1 MNLKHN
7 KLSELLSHFFEC
19 LENLV
24 SINLDRNAIT
34 KVRNNSLNK
43 LYGIKD
49 ASSLKYNR
57 IEIIEANAFINTTGL
72 DNIWLSHNKLTN
84 VSRVNWPKQ
93 KANNNNNL
101 SLNLYISYNRLTSFK
116 TNQLLHNLD
125 LESNF
130 LKSFELLSVNGITSG
145 STLPQ
150 VLKTFILENNN
161 LEEILE
167 NAFLNK
173 TRLWILNLGNNR
185 ITEINDKNLNGLDV
199 LQSLNLSYNRI
210 ETLRKNTFMSIRK
223 LNYLYLHNNRIQLI
237 ESNAFNNLQSLIEL
251 KLNNNKIKSITNDN
265 YNGLNFKSSL
275 KNLNLINN
283 SIDYIDS
290 NLAVNFKKFLKT
302 IVFF

>member
-130 LKSFELLSVNGITSG
+130 LKSFCC
-145 STLPQ
+145 
-150 VLKTFILENNN
+150 K
-161 LEEILE
+161 
-167 NAFLNK
+167 
-173 TRLWILNLGNNR
+173 
-185 ITEINDKNLNGLDV
+185 
-199 LQSLNLSYNRI
+199 YNI
-210 ETLRKNTFMSIRK
+210 
-223 LNYLYLHNNRIQLI
+223 
-237 ESNAFNNLQSLIEL
+237 
-251 KLNNNKIKSITNDN
+251 
-265 YNGLNFKSSL
+265 
-275 KNLNLINN
+275 
-283 SIDYIDS
+283 
-290 NLAVNFKKFLKT
+290 
-302 IVFF
+302 